1 MLQKYPYLD
10 GESSI
15 YNLKKLNRKNY
26 KFNPKLLIRKKQL
39 SFEIITMYIKHLI
52 NNFFLCKEGI
62 KNFLTY
68 INYKDEFNIKFI
80 PWLFFLIVKSKMINN
95 LKRVLELNNNL
106 DELTKIKIQEIIN
119 DNWCFLYFDEIF
131 FKNC

>member
-39 SFEIITMYIKHLI
+39 SFEIITMYIKHLT

>member
-1 MLQKYPYLD
+1 MLKRYPYLD

-39 SFEIITMYIKHLI
+39 SFEIITMYIKHLT

>member
-1 MLQKYPYLD
+1 MLKRYPYLD

-39 SFEIITMYIKHLI
+39 SFEIITIYIKHLI

-80 PWLFFLIVKSKMINN
+80 PWLFSLIIKSKMISN

>member
-1 MLQKYPYLD
+1 MLQRYPYLD

-68 INYKDEFNIKFI
+68 INYKDEFNSKFI
-80 PWLFFLIVKSKMINN
+80 PWLFFLIVKTKMINN

>member
-1 MLQKYPYLD
+1 MLKRYPYLD

-39 SFEIITMYIKHLI
+39 SFEIITMYIKHLT

-80 PWLFFLIVKSKMINN
+80 PWLFSLIIKSKMISN

-106 DELTKIKIQEIIN
+106 DEFEKTKIEEIIK

-131 FKNC
+131 FNNC

>member
-1 MLQKYPYLD
+1 MLKRYPYLD

-39 SFEIITMYIKHLI
+39 SFEIITMYIKHLT

-80 PWLFFLIVKSKMINN
+80 PWLFSLIIKSKMISN

>member
-1 MLQKYPYLD
+1 MLKRYPNLD

-39 SFEIITMYIKHLI
+39 SFEIITIYIKHLI

-80 PWLFFLIVKSKMINN
+80 PWLFSLIIKSKTISN
-95 LKRVLELNNNL
+95 LKRILELNNNL
-106 DELTKIKIQEIIN
+106 DELEKKKIEEILK

>member
-1 MLQKYPYLD
+1 MLKRYPNLD